1 VPADAPRFDAQP
13 DPPPGGD
20 ADLPAPTGQLG
31 VAGTEGAGT
40 PEADNMGQA
49 DSEADEAVPDRYGL
63 IGTNAAMPAEGPTE
77 GPDDEPE
84 EESEFE
90 PANELERTLARCV
103 FSGARGSLL
112 RALARGILV
121 ALADTPPEYG
131 LSSAQAGG
139 VQVPCIAD
147 TEGRHALLYTSYEQ
161 LVLANKLPG
170 DSAARWYELSVAEL
184 FGRWPKDVD
193 IWLNAGGQLGFPLD
207 PVDIATIGDIAAG
220 LEVDEAYEIGPDD
233 EFSDFPGPSI
243 PDQVDCAIV
252 LSLFDLPEVLE
263 VVRAFRRLEEP
274 RGRTWRIVLVLVDRE
289 VHGEAL
295 AQQVVEAINEA
306 SDECCEVHV
315 AEVADDDVYEAIEH
329 LLHIGVPLW
338 RREGFQVPDSLE
350 GLADLDLTALETGAA
365 VPDTPE
371 ALGRDLEP
379 GGAPELGPPE
389 LDLPDLDLPDLDLP
403 DLDLPPDDPDAP
415 TRSA

>member
-1 VPADAPRFDAQP
+1 VPADTPP
-13 DPPPGGD
+13 DPPPGED
-20 ADLPAPTGQLG
+20 ELPAPTGQLG
-31 VAGTEGAGT
+31 VAGTGARIP
-40 PEADNMGQA
+40 PESDNMG
-49 DSEADEAVPDRYGL
+49 EAEE
-63 IGTNAAMPAEGPTE
+63 PA
-77 GPDDEPE
+77 
-84 EESEFE
+84 FE
-90 PANELERTLARCV
+90 PANALEETLARCV

-112 RALARGILV
+112 RALARSSLV
-121 ALADTPPEYG
+121 ALADIPPEYG
-131 LSSAQAGG
+131 LAHAQAGA

-161 LVLANKLPG
+161 LAAANRLPS
-170 DSAARWYELSVAEL
+170 DADVRWYELTVAEL
-184 FGRWPKDVD
+184 VERWPKDVD

-252 LSLFDLPEVLE
+252 LSLFELPEVLE

-289 VHGEAL
+289 VQGEAL
-295 AQQVVEAINEA
+295 AQQVVEAINQA

-329 LLHIGVPLW
+329 LLHLGVPLW
-338 RREGFQVPDSLE
+338 RREGFLVPDTLD
-350 GLADLDLTALETGAA
+350 GLADLDLTALETGGT
-365 VPDTPE
+365 VPDSPE
-371 ALGRDLEP
+371 PLGRDL
-379 GGAPELGPPE
+379 
-389 LDLPDLDLPDLDLP
+389 DL
-403 DLDLPPDDPDAP
+403 DDPD
-415 TRSA
+415 

>member
-1 VPADAPRFDAQP
+1 MPADAPRFDAVP
-13 DPPPGGD
+13 DPAEPD
-20 ADLPAPTGQLG
+20 QPAPTGHLG
-31 VAGTEGAGT
+31 VAGTGGGPATES
-40 PEADNMGQA
+40 DNMGQA
-49 DSEADEAVPDRYGL
+49 DDSVDAGPEWSGV
-63 IGTNAAMPAEGPTE
+63 IGANVEMPAAGD
-77 GPDDEPE
+77 PDEEPDEDA
-84 EESEFE
+84 FE
-90 PANELERTLARCV
+90 PVNELEETLARCV
-103 FSGARGSLL
+103 FTGARGTLL
-112 RALARGILV
+112 RALARSNLV
-121 ALADTPPEYG
+121 ALADTPAEYG
-131 LSSAQAGG
+131 LSSAEASG

-147 TEGRHALLYTSYEQ
+147 SEGRHALLYTSYEQ
-161 LVLANKLPG
+161 LAAANRLPG
-170 DSAARWYELSVAEL
+170 DSTARWYELAVADL
-184 FGRWPKDVD
+184 FERWPKDVD

-289 VHGEAL
+289 VQGEAL

-315 AEVADDDVYEAIEH
+315 AEVADDDVYEAVEH

-338 RREGFQVPDSLE
+338 RREGFLVPDSLD
-350 GLADLDLTALETGAA
+350 GLDLDLTALETGAA

-371 ALGRDLEP
+371 SLGRDLER
-379 GGAPELGPPE
+379 GPPE
-389 LDLPDLDLPDLDLP
+389 IDLPDLTLPE
-403 DLDLPPDDPDAP
+403 DPE
-415 TRSA
+415 